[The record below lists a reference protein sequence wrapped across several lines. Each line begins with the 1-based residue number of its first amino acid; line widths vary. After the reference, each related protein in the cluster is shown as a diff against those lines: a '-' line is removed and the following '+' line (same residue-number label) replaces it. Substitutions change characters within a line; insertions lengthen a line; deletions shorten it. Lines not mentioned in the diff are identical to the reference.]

1 MRWGRLNPVYR
12 ELAFSQEFLNLR
24 PPESM
29 IRFSEAMEAGAS
41 RFLLYAPGSDEAIRL
56 LNESVERM
64 LSNPQISVDD
74 TLQALDV
81 ELTRFLE
88 RQHRAGMF

>member
-1 MRWGRLNPVYR
+1 
-12 ELAFSQEFLNLR
+12 
-24 PPESM
+24 
-29 IRFSEAMEAGAS
+29 
-41 RFLLYAPGSDEAIRL
+41 
-56 LNESVERM
+56 M

-81 ELTRFLE
+81 ELTVSSS